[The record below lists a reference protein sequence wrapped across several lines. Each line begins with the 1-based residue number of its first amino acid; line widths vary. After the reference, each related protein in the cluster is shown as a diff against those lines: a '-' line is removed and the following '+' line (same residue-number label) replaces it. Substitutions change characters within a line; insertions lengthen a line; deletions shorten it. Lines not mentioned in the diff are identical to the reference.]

1 MLVSDSLCMPKYAHA
16 CMHGIQILFLQAAS
30 YWASMMSTVQHTRQ
44 VCHTT
49 KKDCG
54 HKGDP
59 VNQQYRAVSVRY
71 AALLHGGGMDQLLC
85 SVLGHYL
92 AAKTECKD
100 CAEKRK
106 DGMRPAVKSVT
117 EQLQRWPVMLLVS
130 VQSQQVWLD
139 AEPSLS
145 SLRVGCAA
153 VYAQRMGVL
162 RPSLVVCGWKYVGTC
177 YHVRITCMCLECCS
191 NSRVAPPSN
200 DPVVGS
206 TENYA
211 LAACFS

>member
-130 VQSQQVWLD
+130 VQSQQVLPD
-139 AEPSLS
+139 N
-145 SLRVGCAA
+145 
-153 VYAQRMGVL
+153 
-162 RPSLVVCGWKYVGTC
+162 LVVS
-177 YHVRITCMCLECCS
+177 E
-191 NSRVAPPSN
+191 
-200 DPVVGS
+200 
-206 TENYA
+206 A
-211 LAACFS
+211 LS